1 MESSALTTIFLPVA
15 LAIIMLGMGLS
26 LTLSDFKRVLIY
38 PKAVALG
45 LFNQLILLPLIG
57 FLLANAFGLEPALAV
72 GLMILA
78 ACPGGVTSN
87 LISHVSKGDTALSIT
102 LTAISSLTTILT
114 IPFII
119 SISLDHFYGSAQ
131 GIQLDILKTIKTILA
146 ITIVPVGIGM
156 LIRSKNADFANK
168 MNNPVKIASTI
179 FLVLIIIGAILK
191 EKDNVVEF
199 FRQVGLVT
207 LSLNVITMIIGFY
220 SAKLFKLSKSQSI
233 TVSIESGIQNGT
245 MAIFIALNILESSE
259 MSITPAIYSLVMFG
273 TGGFMMYY
281 FGRAKDEN
289 VES

>member
-1 MESSALTTIFLPVA
+1 MTTIFLPVA